1 MSILENQ
8 IKEYYI
14 VKDNTLRI
22 EQGDLLKDVPISQII
37 SENKDTIETIDIV
50 FHHMLVISQDCDL
63 EQFFGA
69 QERDKIHMNQYLH
82 NVILLPCFYRDEI
95 ERGTCSDFVGIEQDA
110 LSKKQIDKI
119 KKDEILRY
127 QYIRDNNPLA
137 IPELFID
144 FKAYY
149 TLSPNYLYGM
159 YKNRYMA
166 TINALFR
173 ERITQRYANYISR
186 IGLPNL

>member
-8 IKEYYI
+8 IKNYYI
-14 VKDNTLRI
+14 SKTNPNRI
-22 EQGDLLKDVPISQII
+22 EQGDLLKDVEVSLLINE
-37 SENKDTIETIDIV
+37 ENDKYQSLDIC
-50 FHHMLVISQDCDL
+50 FHHMLVLSQDCDL
-63 EQFFGA
+63 EQFFNA
-69 QERDKIHMNQYLH
+69 QEKDKKHLNQYLH

-95 ERGTCSDFVGIEQDA
+95 ENGTCADFIDIVQEP

-119 KKDEILRY
+119 KKDEFLRY
-127 QYIRDNNPLA
+127 QYVRENNTLA

-149 TLSPNYLYGM
+149 TLPPNYLFSKYNDL
-159 YKNRYMA
+159 YIA

-173 ERITQRYANYISR
+173 ERITQRYSNYISR
-186 IGLPNL
+186 IGLPVI

>member
-1 MSILENQ
+1 MSILEKQ

-14 VKDNTLRI
+14 LKQEPKRI
-22 EQGDLLKDVPISQII
+22 EQGDLLKDVPINQLL
-37 SENKDTIETIDIV
+37 SENEDEICTIDIE
-50 FHHMLVISQDCDL
+50 FHHMLVVSQDCDL
-63 EQFFGA
+63 EQFFNA
-69 QERDKIHMNQYLH
+69 QEKDKIHLNSCLH

-95 ERGTCSDFVGIEQDA
+95 ETGHCFDFLNIVQDPI
-110 LSKKQIDKI
+110 SKKQIEKI

-127 QYIRDNNPLA
+127 QYIREDVSLQ

-159 YKNRYMA
+159 YKNKYIS

-173 ERITQRYANYISR
+173 ERITQRYSNYISR
-186 IGLPNL
+186 IGLPCI